1 MGRSLSF
8 LAILAIFV
16 TGTFSIPQEADPI
29 NIEEYETEYDNL
41 PIDCEWGVWGPC
53 GVTCGKGRQVIL
65 FQNKILSLCIF
76 CIFNVISKTFLVY
89 FLNSKE
95 LLNMKL

>member
-1 MGRSLSF
+1 MDRCITA
-8 LAILAIFV
+8 LAILAICV
-16 TGTFSIPQEADPI
+16 SGALSIPQEADPI
-29 NIEEYETEYDNL
+29 NFAEYEYDD

-53 GVTCGKGRQVIL
+53 GVTCGKGQQVIL
-65 FQNKILSLCIF
+65 FQNKLLLLCIF
-76 CIFNVISKTFLVY
+76 CICNVISKTFLVY